1 MHLRKS
7 TETPRGLLA
16 VFAALEILIALSFFG
31 AFLLRERLNPF
42 YLVLQ
47 YLATLIHR
55 CIMAEWATVA
65 LWRANRRGVARG
77 CGILG
82 LFLALL
88 TLRDFLGNT
97 VEQLFLG
104 TYDIGGCL
112 LFSLG
117 STLLNTTLL
126 EGAILFF
133 SFGLS
138 YLLFLSYRPPSPP
151 FSGFFRLRENPL
163 TCATALFVGLTTL
176 RYFISQIVSTVRFGI
191 TYDWMLRVSEVLS
204 ILLDFF
210 MLFLAAVLSYL
221 CAGWMRN
228 LFLSEEDAPDTS
240 RTSVSE
246 NKNK

>member
-1 MHLRKS
+1 MRYKKS
-7 TETPRGLLA
+7 TETPRAVLA
-16 VFAALEILIALSFFG
+16 VFAVLEILIALSFFG

-47 YLATLIHR
+47 YIATFVHR
-55 CIMAEWATVA
+55 CIIAGWATIA
-65 LWRANRRGVARG
+65 LWRANRRGPARG
-77 CGILG
+77 FGIMG
-82 LFLALL
+82 LLLALL